1 MLRLV
6 VGLGNPGSRYRSTR
20 HNIGALVID
29 ELVRRRGRVTESET
43 ARCRLVL
50 SMEAFG
56 ELALARPM
64 VAMNHSGRAV
74 RELLDERGLTAEE
87 MLVVCDDLHLPFG
100 VVRLRRRGSHGGHN
114 GLRSV
119 IACCGTGEFPRLRIG
134 IGSPDEGQD
143 QEAFV
148 LAPFAAG
155 ERVRLPEVMTEAADC
170 VDMALQSGIEHS
182 MNRYN
187 RKADGATP
195 GPAPAGG

>member
-1 MLRLV
+1 VLRLV

-20 HNIGALVID
+20 HNIGTLVID
-29 ELVRRRGRVTESET
+29 ELVRRRGKVVESET
-43 ARCRLVL
+43 ARCLMAC

-74 RELLDERGLTAEE
+74 RELLEARGLAAEE

-119 IACCGTGEFPRLRIG
+119 IACCGTGEFPRLRVG
-134 IGSPDEGQD
+134 IGSPGGSQA

-148 LAPFAAG
+148 LEPFAG
-155 ERVRLPEVMTEAADC
+155 EERARLPEVITEAADC

-195 GPAPAGG
+195 GPDPAGG

>member
-1 MLRLV
+1 VLRLV

-29 ELVRRRGRVTESET
+29 ELVRRRGQVAESDA
-43 ARCRLVL
+43 ARCHLAC

-56 ELALARPM
+56 ELTLARPM

-74 RELLDERGLTAEE
+74 RQLLDERGLTAEE

-119 IACCGTGEFPRLRIG
+119 IACCGTGEIARLRVG
-134 IGSPDEGQD
+134 IGSPGEGQD

-148 LAPFAAG
+148 LQPFAG
-155 ERVRLPEVMTEAADC
+155 EERARLPEVITEAADC

-187 RKADGATP
+187 RKADGTMP

>member
-1 MLRLV
+1 VLRLV

-29 ELVRRRGRVTESET
+29 ELVRRRGKVTESET
-43 ARCRLVL
+43 ARCRLLV
-50 SMEAFG
+50 SMETFG
-56 ELALARPM
+56 ELALARPL

-74 RELLDERGLTAEE
+74 RDLLDERGLTAEE

-100 VVRLRRRGSHGGHN
+100 ILRLRPRGSHGGHN

-119 IACCGTGEFPRLRIG
+119 IACCGSGEFPRLRIG
-134 IGSPDEGQD
+134 IGSPGECQA

-148 LAPFAAG
+148 LEPFAG
-155 ERVRLPEVMTEAADC
+155 EERARLPEVMTEAADC
-170 VDMALQSGIEHS
+170 VDMALQSGIEQS

-187 RKADGATP
+187 RKTDGATP
-195 GPAPAGG
+195 SPAPAGG